1 MVHARRR
8 PARDH
13 TAGAETYVP
22 PGAAFNARAR
32 RQTGLRRGRNRRR
45 ARRGGGPGPGSI
57 GRWGLGPYSIGERA
71 GEPHVR
77 SRAWRADGDPAAGR
91 RALTRVALAP
101 ARDPVT

>member
-57 GRWGLGPYSIGERA
+57 GRWGLGPYSIGERRA
-71 GEPHVR
+71 NHTSGPVRGERMATPP
-77 SRAWRADGDPAAGR
+77 PAAGH
-91 RALTRVALAP
+91 
-101 ARDPVT
+101 